1 MTKRSIKFGAGWLFA
16 TLWGLIAGPLQ
27 AEVKVPSI
35 FGEHMILQQD
45 APLPVWGVAEAGEK
59 VTVTVGAD
67 TAAATADANG
77 KWRVTLSPLAGTSTP
92 LTLSVAG
99 KNTLTFKD
107 VLVGEVWFASG
118 QSNMGFSLKGTKD
131 AATDIPRANDPQLR
145 FFHVS
150 GTPGL
155 EPSDQLSVGKW
166 VLTTPADAPGFSAAA
181 YYFGKELRAKLNRPV
196 AIVQSAV
203 GGTVAEAWT
212 PLDALKKDPALKNY
226 TDAYDKAQ
234 AAFPQ
239 LNADYPA
246 RFAAWHKDR
255 VQWNTEVGVT
265 YNPLLTAWQAEVAK
279 AKEAGRTP
287 PPMPQPSRQPPPP
300 PLQPWGGNNTPTVLY
315 NGEVAPVIPYAIRGV
330 IWYQGESNAPAWA
343 EYHAVLSAMITGWRD
358 HWGQGNFPFLI
369 VQLPRYLGGQNW
381 PEMRE
386 AQAQTL
392 ALPNTALATVFD
404 VGDPNSL
411 HPIDKTDVGERLA
424 LVARHAAYG
433 EKDLVWTG
441 PIYDSMKVEGNTVR
455 LSFTQTGSGL
465 VIGSSP
471 WVPPHSLP
479 IPTTSLLGFALADD
493 QKHWFPA
500 DAKIDGVTVVV
511 SSPRVA
517 QPAAVRYG
525 WQNSPECN
533 LYNKEGLPASPFRTD
548 NWP

>member
-1 MTKRSIKFGAGWLFA
+1 
-16 TLWGLIAGPLQ
+16 
-27 AEVKVPSI
+27 
-35 FGEHMILQQD
+35 
-45 APLPVWGVAEAGEK
+45 
-59 VTVTVGAD
+59 
-67 TAAATADANG
+67 
-77 KWRVTLSPLAGTSTP
+77 
-92 LTLSVAG
+92 
-99 KNTLTFKD
+99 
-107 VLVGEVWFASG
+107 
-118 QSNMGFSLKGTKD
+118 
-131 AATDIPRANDPQLR
+131 
-145 FFHVS
+145 
-150 GTPGL
+150 
-155 EPSDQLSVGKW
+155 
-166 VLTTPADAPGFSAAA
+166 
-181 YYFGKELRAKLNRPV
+181 
-196 AIVQSAV
+196 
-203 GGTVAEAWT
+203 
-212 PLDALKKDPALKNY
+212 
-226 TDAYDKAQ
+226 
-234 AAFPQ
+234 
-239 LNADYPA
+239 
-246 RFAAWHKDR
+246 
-255 VQWNTEVGVT
+255 
-265 YNPLLTAWQAEVAK
+265 
-279 AKEAGRTP
+279 
-287 PPMPQPSRQPPPP
+287 
-300 PLQPWGGNNTPTVLY
+300 
-315 NGEVAPVIPYAIRGV
+315 
-330 IWYQGESNAPAWA
+330 
-343 EYHAVLSAMITGWRD
+343 
-358 HWGQGNFPFLI
+358 
-369 VQLPRYLGGQNW
+369 
-381 PEMRE
+381 MRE